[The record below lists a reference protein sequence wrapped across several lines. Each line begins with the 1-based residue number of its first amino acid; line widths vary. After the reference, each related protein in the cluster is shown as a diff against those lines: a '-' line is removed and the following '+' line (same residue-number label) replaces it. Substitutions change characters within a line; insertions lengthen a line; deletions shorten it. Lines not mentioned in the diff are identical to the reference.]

1 MTDSHQ
7 DLKTDKEPNKENRF
21 FASVIAHLPQ
31 GIIVCNA
38 RGEILLYNKPVN
50 AILKLEEDH
59 GAFPFL
65 GQMVTALIDK
75 NLIEHT
81 LDEINERL
89 KRVRFPERDLTPLL
103 EYYREKFRGRDCYGG
118 LTR

>member
-1 MTDSHQ
+1 MTDSPQ
-7 DLKTDKEPNKENRF
+7 DLKPDKEPDKENGF
-21 FASVIAHLPQ
+21 FASVIANLPQ

-38 RGEILLYNKPVN
+38 RGEILFYNKPVN
-50 AILKLEEDH
+50 AMLKLEEDH
-59 GAFPFL
+59 GTFPFL

-89 KRVRFPERDLTPLL
+89 KKNVLDTVSYFIFRVHQNTVQSRVTPMLNCI
-103 EYYREKFRGRDCYGG
+103 G
-118 LTR
+118 